1 MDDRHNGGL
10 AVLESGASTQAVR
23 AWQQQ
28 LVRGVLRALVILG
41 PLVAAVSSYY
51 AYTLG
56 QWWAIL
62 MYWSAYAILLVIA
75 FWRRIPYSVQ
85 AGTIMALI
93 YGLALLDFLTDG
105 RGGSGRVFLLVLP
118 VMAGLLFGTRV
129 SIVALVVAILT
140 VGGYAWAY
148 STGALVITQEVDS
161 ADPTGWLSNTFVL
174 LLLGSLVVVS
184 HNYLVPRLGTALNQ
198 SQGLA
203 RALEEE
209 RAKLESQVAER
220 TKVLEQRTR
229 YLEATGD
236 IAREASSVLDLEALL
251 PRVVGLISE
260 RFALYRMG
268 IFLLEPGGEWAVLR
282 AASGLGGLQLLG
294 GGFRIRVDGTGIVAH
309 VIRSGRSYLA
319 PDVSQD
325 RLYLD
330 LEEVAD
336 TRSEL
341 TLPLRARGEILGALS
356 VQSPEPDAFGEEDV
370 AVMQTLADQVAL
382 AISNARLFEQAQEG
396 LEAERRAYGE
406 LSRQAWRELIQ
417 AQPDLAIVRDSRGI
431 LPTDLPADTEVQQA
445 LKSGRVALGGGYGAA
460 SLTDGAASLTDGAD
474 AESLVEDAADGDEQA
489 IGLAVPIR
497 VRGQIIGA
505 IDAHKPTGGGAWTPE
520 QISLL
525 ETLSEQLGDALEDA
539 RLYRDAQLRAAR
551 ERTLAEVTGRM
562 RESLDLDAVLQNAV
576 REMRQALGADVV
588 EVQLTEVE

>member
-10 AVLESGASTQAVR
+10 AVPESGASTQAVR

-28 LVRGVLRALVILG
+28 LVQGVLRALVILG

-62 MYWSAYAILLVIA
+62 IYWSAYAILLVIA
-75 FWRRIPYSVQ
+75 FWKRVPYSVQ
-85 AGTIMALI
+85 AGTIMALV

-129 SIVALVVAILT
+129 SIAALAVAILT

-161 ADPTGWLSNTFVL
+161 ADPAGWLSNTFVL
-174 LLLGSLVVVS
+174 LMLGIFVVVS
-184 HNYLVPRLGTALNQ
+184 HNYLVPRLTAALNQ

-209 RAKLESQVAER
+209 RAKLELQVAER
-220 TKVLEQRTR
+220 TKALEQRTR

-282 AASGLGGLQLLG
+282 AASGTGGLQLLG
-294 GGFRIRVDGTGIVAH
+294 GGFRVRVEGTGIVAH

-382 AISNARLFEQAQEG
+382 AISNARLFEQAEEG

-406 LSRQAWRELIQ
+406 LSREAWQQLVR
-417 AQPDLAIVRDSRGI
+417 AQPDLAVLRDQGGI
-431 LPTDLPADTEVQQA
+431 SPVSTWL
-445 LKSGRVALGGGYGAA
+445 
-460 SLTDGAASLTDGAD
+460 DGAAD
-474 AESLVEDAADGDEQA
+474 AEVEQA
-489 IGLAVPIR
+489 LRTGRPATSPAGATNLAVPIV
-497 VRGQIIGA
+497 VRGHVIGA
-505 IDAHKPTGGGAWTPE
+505 IDAHKPAEGGEWTPE
-520 QISLL
+520 QIALL
-525 ETLSEQLGDALEDA
+525 KTLSEQVGDALEGA
-539 RLYRDAQLRAAR
+539 RLYEEARRRAAR
-551 ERTLAEVTGRM
+551 DRLTYEIADRM
-562 RESLDLDAVLQNAV
+562 RRAVDMDALMKIAIQETAT
-576 REMRQALGADVV
+576 ALGASDAF
-588 EVQLTEVE
+588 VQVAAPSDLSNDEGGTPEP

>member
-10 AVLESGASTQAVR
+10 AVPESGASTRAVR

-62 MYWSAYAILLVIA
+62 IYWSAYTILLVIA
-75 FWRRIPYSVQ
+75 FWKRVPYSVQ
-85 AGTIMALI
+85 AGTIMALL

-105 RGGSGRVFLLVLP
+105 RGGSARVFLLVLP
-118 VMAGLLFGTRV
+118 VMAGLLFGTRE
-129 SIVALVVAILT
+129 SIAALVVAILT

-161 ADPTGWLSNTFVL
+161 ADLAGWLSNTFVL

-184 HNYLVPRLGTALNQ
+184 HNYLVPRLGAALNQ

-251 PRVVGLISE
+251 PRVVSLISE

-282 AASGLGGLQLLG
+282 AASGVGGLQLLG
-294 GGFRIRVDGTGIVAH
+294 GGFRVRVEGTGIVAH

-406 LSRQAWRELIQ
+406 LSREAWQQLVR
-417 AQPDLAIVRDSRGI
+417 AQPDLAVLRDQGGI
-431 LPTDLPADTEVQQA
+431 SPVSTWL
-445 LKSGRVALGGGYGAA
+445 
-460 SLTDGAASLTDGAD
+460 DGAAD
-474 AESLVEDAADGDEQA
+474 AEVEQA
-489 IGLAVPIR
+489 LRTGRPATSPAGATNLAVPIV
-497 VRGQIIGA
+497 VRGHVIGA
-505 IDAHKPTGGGAWTPE
+505 IDAHKPAEGGEWTPE
-520 QISLL
+520 QIALL
-525 ETLSEQLGDALEDA
+525 KTLSEQVGDALEGA
-539 RLYRDAQLRAAR
+539 RLYEEARRRAAR
-551 ERTLAEVTGRM
+551 DRLTYEIADRM
-562 RESLDLDAVLQNAV
+562 RRAVDMDALMKIAIQETAT
-576 REMRQALGADVV
+576 ALGASDAF
-588 EVQLTEVE
+588 VQVAAPSDLSNDDGGTPEP